1 MGEITMNPDQEIIQ
15 IDVDTQY
22 LQDQSDPG
30 QDRYVFT
37 YTIDITNL
45 SEQPVKL
52 LKRHWRITDDNNKV
66 EEVIGEGVVG
76 QQPEIPPGQSF
87 QYTSGAIIGT
97 EIGTMQGSYEM
108 LDANG
113 DTFKAPIPAFLLAP
127 PHAIH

>member
-1 MGEITMNPDQEIIQ
+1 MSADKEIIQ

-52 LKRHWRITDDNNKV
+52 LKRHWRITDDNDKV

-108 LDANG
+108 LGANG
-113 DTFKAPIPAFLLAP
+113 ETFKAPIPAFLLAP

>member
-1 MGEITMNPDQEIIQ
+1 MSPDQEIIQ

-127 PHAIH
+127 PHAVH

>member
-1 MGEITMNPDQEIIQ
+1 MHSDKEIIQ

-30 QDRYVFT
+30 QDRYVFA

-52 LKRHWRITDDNNKV
+52 LKRHWRITDDNNRV

-87 QYTSGAIIGT
+87 QYTSGAIIST

-127 PHAIH
+127 PHTVH

>member
-1 MGEITMNPDQEIIQ
+1 MSPDKEIIQ

-127 PHAIH
+127 PHAVH